1 MVHLAAVWAWC
12 VHNSNKSDSNID
24 DNNNYNWCTLIVNKH
39 AQRVRLPQAAAPC
52 NVKNNRIY
60 NFFSFCIFSSHF
72 PFPNSC
78 ISQATPASCKLQLLL
93 CCTCGQRFLKLVA
106 QSGARGEVACN
117 DINRL
122 QVRKLDTVTRRQTA
136 DSLKERG
143 GGQRKA
149 KKGSN
154 YR

>member
-1 MVHLAAVWAWC
+1 MVHLAAVWACC

-24 DNNNYNWCTLIVNKH
+24 DNNNSNNNCNSCTLIVNKH

-60 NFFSFCIFSSHF
+60 NFFSFCIFSSHL

-93 CCTCGQRFLKLVA
+93 CCTCGQLCLKLVA
-106 QSGARGEVACN
+106 QTTTAREEPEGRWHVTILIACRCEN
-117 DINRL
+117 
-122 QVRKLDTVTRRQTA
+122 
-136 DSLKERG
+136 
-143 GGQRKA
+143 
-149 KKGSN
+149 
-154 YR
+154 